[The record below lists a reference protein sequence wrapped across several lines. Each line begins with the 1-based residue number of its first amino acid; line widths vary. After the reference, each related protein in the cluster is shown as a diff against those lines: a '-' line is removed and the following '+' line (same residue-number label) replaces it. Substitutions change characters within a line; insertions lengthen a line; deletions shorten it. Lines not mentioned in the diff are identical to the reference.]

1 MGQAIYRT
9 YRPKTFQEVSGQEH
23 VVRTIQNQQAT
34 GSIAHAYLFTGPRG
48 VGKTTTA
55 RLIAKLVNCL
65 SPKKNEPCNTCEAC
79 VSIASGQALD
89 VYEIDAA
96 SNTGV
101 ENVRETIIDSVRFAP
116 NVLKKK
122 VYIID
127 EVHMLS
133 TSAFNALLKTLEE
146 PPAHVVFILA
156 TTEIH
161 KVPETIIS
169 RCQRFD
175 FKRISVD
182 GLVARMKGIVK
193 EEGVKV
199 DEAVL
204 REIAR
209 HSGGCARDAESLLG
223 QVLSLGDKEIGMKEA
238 SLVLPATQT
247 VLIEQFVSS
256 LQSHNAAQAITQLNE
271 SLEQGVDLRNFVSE
285 TISWLRDRLL
295 ESVGGTGTFDVGFL
309 QSAIEH
315 LLEAQR
321 ARYSENIPQL
331 PVELAIINVC
341 GVSSSVS
348 SRARSSD
355 DRAEGSRVEPQDFKK
370 QEVVSSRVESQP
382 KPVCVIPS
390 DPERAKRVE
399 GESRDLEA
407 VDTVFDSVPVI
418 SLEEVKNKW
427 PEVYEQIKSCNA
439 SLPMMMQ
446 GCEVSGVEGERV
458 ELGFEYGL
466 YVEAVN
472 QDKNRKLIEGV
483 FEQVLGK
490 RLRVKA
496 IQKKIGV
503 QADDTV
509 GELLQEFG
517 GSVV

>member
-1 MGQAIYRT
+1 MSKVLYRI
-9 YRPKTFQEVSGQEH
+9 YRPKTFEEVSGQEH
-23 VVRTIQNQQAT
+23 VVRTIQNQYASE
-34 GSIAHAYLFTGPRG
+34 SIAHAYLFTGPRG

-65 SPKKNEPCNTCEAC
+65 SPKKNEPCNACDAC
-79 VSIASGQALD
+79 VAIASGQALD

-96 SNTGV
+96 SHTGV
-101 ENVRETIIDSVRFAP
+101 DNVRETVIDSVRFAP
-116 NVLKKK
+116 NILKKK

-146 PPAHVVFILA
+146 PPDHVLFVLA

-161 KVPETIIS
+161 KVPETIMS

-175 FKRISVD
+175 FKRISLD
-182 GLVARMKGIVK
+182 ELVERMKGIVQ

-199 DEAVL
+199 DLAVL

-223 QVLSLGDKEIGMKEA
+223 QVLALGEKDIGLEEA
-238 SLVLPATQT
+238 SLVLPMTQT
-247 VLIEQFVSS
+247 VLVEAFAQS
-256 LQSHNAAQAITQLNE
+256 LAAKQAAQAITQLNQY
-271 SLEQGVDLRNFVSE
+271 LEQGVDLRQFVSE
-285 TISWLRDRLL
+285 TVSWLRDRLL
-295 ESVGGTGTFDVGFL
+295 ESVGGTGVFDVGFL
-309 QSAIEH
+309 QTAIEQ
-315 LLEAQR
+315 LLIADR
-321 ARYSENIPQL
+321 ARYSEHIPQL
-331 PVELAIINVC
+331 PVELAIIKIC
-341 GVSSSVS
+341 GL
-348 SRARSSD
+348 
-355 DRAEGSRVEPQDFKK
+355 DFKK
-370 QEVVSSRVESQP
+370 QGVDSVRMEPKKEPVVNTAVPEVVSVPPIEVSELPRVET
-382 KPVCVIPS
+382 
-390 DPERAKRVE
+390 
-399 GESRDLEA
+399 DLR
-407 VDTVFDSVPVI
+407 VFDSVPVI
-418 SLEEVKNKW
+418 SIEDVKSKW

-496 IQKKIGV
+496 IQKKAGIH
-503 QADDTV
+503 ADETI

>member
-1 MGQAIYRT
+1 MSKVLYRT

-23 VVRTIQNQQAT
+23 VVLTIQNQQAT

-48 VGKTTTA
+48 VGKTTIA
-55 RLIAKLVNCL
+55 RLIAKLVNCA

-101 ENVRETIIDSVRFAP
+101 DNVRETVIDSVRFAP

-146 PPAHVVFILA
+146 PPAHVLFVLA

-182 GLVARMKGIVK
+182 ELVSRMKRIVK
-193 EEGVKV
+193 EEGVRV

-223 QVLSLGDKEIGMKEA
+223 QVLALGDKEIGMEEA

-247 VLIEQFVSS
+247 ILIEQFVSS
-256 LQSHNAAQAITQLNE
+256 LQAHDAAKAIAQLNE
-271 SLEQGVDLRNFVSE
+271 YLEQGVDLRHFVSQ

-295 ESVGGTGTFDVGFL
+295 ESVAGKGTIDVEF
-309 QSAIEH
+309 
-315 LLEAQR
+315 AQR
-321 ARYSENIPQL
+321 AIEQLLDAERVRYSENIPQL
-331 PVELAIINVC
+331 PVELSIIKTC
-341 GVSSSVS
+341 GL
-348 SRARSSD
+348 
-355 DRAEGSRVEPQDFKK
+355 DFKK
-370 QEVVSSRVESQP
+370 QEVVSSRP
-382 KPVCVIPS
+382 LVIAPARQS
-390 DPERAKRVE
+390 PGVGGSEAKRSLSE
-399 GESRDLEA
+399 EIASSPLDRLGAPRNDEDDLK
-407 VDTVFDSVPVI
+407 VFETVPVI
-418 SLEEVKNKW
+418 SLDEVKQKW

-439 SLPMMMQ
+439 SLPMLMQ
-446 GCEVSGVEGERV
+446 SCEVCGVEGEHV

-466 YVEAVN
+466 YVETIN
-472 QDKNRKLIEGV
+472 QDKNRRLIEGV

-490 RLRVKA
+490 KLRVKA
-496 IQKKIGV
+496 IHKKV
-503 QADDTV
+503 RAPEDDTV

-517 GSVV
+517 GTIV

>member
-1 MGQAIYRT
+1 MGKAIYRT

-23 VVRTIQNQQAT
+23 VVRTLQNQHAS

-65 SPKKNEPCNTCEAC
+65 SPKKNEPCNTCDAC
-79 VSIASGQALD
+79 MSVASGQALD

-101 ENVRETIIDSVRFAP
+101 DNVRETVIDSVRFAP

-146 PPAHVVFILA
+146 PPEHVLFVLA

-175 FKRISVD
+175 FKRISSNE
-182 GLVARMKGIVK
+182 LVERMKGIVK

-223 QVLSLGDKEIGMKEA
+223 QVLALGDKNIGIEEA

-247 VLIEQFVSS
+247 VLVEAFARS
-256 LQSHNAAQAITQLNE
+256 LKDHAAARAIAQLNE
-271 SLEQGVDLRNFVSE
+271 NLETGVDLRLFVSD

-295 ESVGGTGTFDVGFL
+295 ETVGGTHTEFSVGFL
-309 QSAIEH
+309 QIAIEE
-315 LLEAQR
+315 LLATQR
-321 ARYSENIPQL
+321 TRANEQLPQL
-331 PVELAIINVC
+331 PVELAVIKIC
-341 GVSSSVS
+341 GLDFQKQGVDSVRIEES
-348 SRARSSD
+348 LGSPGGLEGATVVAAGFPARHSFSD
-355 DRAEGSRVEPQDFKK
+355 GGSLGEAE
-370 QEVVSSRVESQP
+370 EVAMND
-382 KPVCVIPS
+382 K
-390 DPERAKRVE
+390 
-399 GESRDLEA
+399 
-407 VDTVFDSVPVI
+407 TVFDTVPVI
-418 SLEEVKNKW
+418 SLEDVKNKW
-427 PEVYEQIKSCNA
+427 PEVYEQIKSCNV
-439 SLPMMMQ
+439 SLPMMMKT
-446 GCEVSGVEGERV
+446 CEVHGVEGEQV
-458 ELGFEYGL
+458 ELGFEYDL
-466 YVEAVN
+466 YVDTVN
-472 QDKNRKLIEGV
+472 QEKNRNLIEGV
-483 FEQVLGK
+483 FETVLG
-490 RLRVKA
+490 RRMRVRA
-496 IQKKIGV
+496 VQKKV
-503 QADDTV
+503 KTPVDETV
-509 GELLQEFG
+509 GNLLQEFG
-517 GSVV
+517 GSLV

>member
-1 MGQAIYRT
+1 MSKVLYRT

-55 RLIAKLVNCL
+55 RLIAKLVNCA
-65 SPKKNEPCNTCEAC
+65 SPKKNEPCNACEAC

-101 ENVRETIIDSVRFAP
+101 DNVRETVIDSVRFAP
-116 NVLKKK
+116 NILKKK

-146 PPAHVVFILA
+146 PPAHVLFVLA

-182 GLVARMKGIVK
+182 ELVARMKGIIK

-199 DEAVL
+199 DEPVL

-223 QVLSLGDKEIGMKEA
+223 QVLALGDKEIGMEEA

-256 LQSHNAAQAITQLNE
+256 LRAHNAQQAIAQLNE
-271 SLEQGVDLRNFVSE
+271 YLEQGVDLRHFVSE

-295 ESVGGTGTFDVGFL
+295 ESVAGNGTFDVGFL
-309 QSAIEH
+309 QQAIEQ
-315 LLEAQR
+315 LLVAQR
-321 ARYSENIPQL
+321 ARFSENIPQL
-331 PVELAIINVC
+331 PVELAIINIC
-341 GVSSSVS
+341 GL
-348 SRARSSD
+348 
-355 DRAEGSRVEPQDFKK
+355 DFQK
-370 QEVVSSRVESQP
+370 QEVDSGRREEPQSGSRRLPAVAEASHFA
-382 KPVCVIPS
+382 
-390 DPERAKRVE
+390 RA
-399 GESRDLEA
+399 SRDKLA
-407 VDTVFDSVPVI
+407 GRQPALDVHDTVFDSVPVI
-418 SLEEVKNKW
+418 SLEEVKSKW

-439 SLPMMMQ
+439 SLPMLMQ
-446 GCEVSGVEGERV
+446 SCEVCGVEGEHV

-466 YVEAVN
+466 YVETIN
-472 QDKNRKLIEGV
+472 QEKNRRLIEGV

-490 RLRVKA
+490 KLRVKA
-496 IQKKIGV
+496 IHKKV
-503 QADDTV
+503 RTPEDETV

-517 GSVV
+517 GSIM

>member
-1 MGQAIYRT
+1 MSKVLYRT

-23 VVRTIQNQQAT
+23 VVRTLQNQHAS
-34 GSIAHAYLFTGPRG
+34 GSTAHAYLFTGPRG

-65 SPKKNEPCNTCEAC
+65 SPKKNEPCNTCDAC

-96 SNTGV
+96 SHTGV
-101 ENVRETIIDSVRFAP
+101 DNVRETVIDSVRFAP

-146 PPAHVVFILA
+146 PPEHVLFVLA

-175 FKRISVD
+175 FKRISSD
-182 GLVARMKGIVK
+182 ELVERMKGIVK

-199 DEAVL
+199 DEVVL

-223 QVLSLGDKEIGMKEA
+223 QVLALGEMEIGMKEA
-238 SLVLPATQT
+238 SLVLPATQI
-247 VLIEQFVSS
+247 VLVEAFVGS
-256 LQSHNAAQAITQLNE
+256 LKDHTAAQAITQLNE
-271 SLEQGVDLRNFVSE
+271 YLESGVDLRQFVSD

-295 ESVGGTGTFDVGFL
+295 ETVGGTQKEFSVSFL
-309 QSAIEH
+309 QTAIEE
-315 LLEAQR
+315 LLATQR
-321 ARYSENIPQL
+321 TRANEQLPQL
-331 PVELAIINVC
+331 PVELAVIKIC
-341 GVSSSVS
+341 GL
-348 SRARSSD
+348 
-355 DRAEGSRVEPQDFKK
+355 DFQK
-370 QEVVSSRVESQP
+370 QGVDSMHID
-382 KPVCVIPS
+382 VIAS
-390 DPERAKRVE
+390 HAKQ
-399 GESRDLEA
+399 STDLEIA
-407 VDTVFDSVPVI
+407 SVAELPRNDENRIIFDTVPII
-418 SLEEVKNKW
+418 SLEDVKNKW
-427 PEVYEQIKSCNA
+427 PEVYEQIKSCNT
-439 SLPMMMQ
+439 SLPLLMQ
-446 GCEVSGVEGERV
+446 SCEVCGIEGEHV

-466 YVEAVN
+466 YVETIN
-472 QDKNRKLIEGV
+472 QEKNRRLIEGV

-490 RLRVKA
+490 KLRVKA
-496 IQKKIGV
+496 IQKKMK
-503 QADDTV
+503 ASEDETV
-509 GELLQEFG
+509 GVLLQEFG
-517 GSVV
+517 GSLV